1 MPTTRHGRS
10 APEAIP
16 SGGREQRYSEDL
28 AWTITGAAAIVACA
42 DGYTHPAERRSFL
55 AYLRRCGCLTPQASD
70 EGQMFE
76 QHLHGL
82 ATTPAATCSAL
93 VDRLAHISHTPWAW
107 VALRAAEQV
116 AGADGVVHD
125 SEREAISTIR
135 AALELPAG
143 VPERYPALVAL
154 TRLR

>member
-1 MPTTRHGRS
+1 MQRGVLMMPTTRHGRS

-42 DGYTHPAERRSFL
+42 DGYAHPAERRSFL
-55 AYLRRCGCLTPQASD
+55 AYLRRCGCLTPQASV

-93 VDRLAHISHTPWAW
+93 VDRLARISHTPWAW
-107 VALRAAEQV
+107 IALRAAEQV
-116 AGADGVVHD
+116 AGADGVVHN
-125 SEREAISTIR
+125 SEREAIGTIR
-135 AALELPAG
+135 A
-143 VPERYPALVAL
+143 
-154 TRLR
+154 